1 VPEFSGSSSPC
12 RPSPSL
18 LAEGDTTILWLALAL
33 VLQDA
38 DLQPWIS
45 NLKFAA
51 SKTLNEKLINC
62 INFYIQN
69 SRLCTMFVKKK
80 RLRTEICNEQVD
92 LLNYKHILVSL

>member
-1 VPEFSGSSSPC
+1 MLITPFFLSLRGNYFIFNFPVQFSGSSSPC

-33 VLQDA
+33 ALVLQDA

-51 SKTLNEKLINC
+51 SKTLVNEKLIN
-62 INFYIQN
+62 
-69 SRLCTMFVKKK
+69 
-80 RLRTEICNEQVD
+80 
-92 LLNYKHILVSL
+92 